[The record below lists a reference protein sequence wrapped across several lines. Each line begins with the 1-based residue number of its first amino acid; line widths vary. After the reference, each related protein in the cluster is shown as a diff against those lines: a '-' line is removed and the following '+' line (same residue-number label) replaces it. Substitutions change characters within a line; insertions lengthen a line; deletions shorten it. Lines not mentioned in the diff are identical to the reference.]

1 MKGYAEPVETR
12 LWKSY
17 EPEPNTG
24 CWLWCLT
31 LNRDGYGLVNTLR
44 KTRQAHRVAYELA
57 IGPIPDGKCVLH
69 RCDVPPCINPSHLF
83 LGTNAVNMADRDRK
97 QRQARYERQW
107 KAKLT
112 QEAVRDIRARYDEGE
127 TQEDLAQEYGVWPT
141 TIGYV
146 VNGHTWKGIE
156 VPRRTIE
163 VA

>member
-1 MKGYAEPVETR
+1 MKGYTEPVEAR

-17 EPEPNTG
+17 EPEPNSA
-24 CWLWCLT
+24 CWLWSLT

-57 IGPIPDGKCVLH
+57 IGPIPRGMCVLH
-69 RCDVPPCINPSHLF
+69 HCDVPPCINPAHLF
-83 LGTNAVNMADRDRK
+83 LGTNGVNMADRDQK

-112 QEAVRDIRARYDEGE
+112 QDAVRDIRAARAAGVTLNELGWYYD
-127 TQEDLAQEYGVWPT
+127 VWPT

-146 VNGHTWKGIE
+146 VDGHTW
-156 VPRRTIE
+156 
-163 VA
+163 